1 MINLRHL
8 SLLILQAI
16 HNNWRLSDVV
26 YVPDEIDEN
35 EGMRLDI
42 DHMSYEVMQR
52 FQKINIYCT

>member
-1 MINLRHL
+1 MYISQTHTRFPGY
-8 SLLILQAI
+8 
-16 HNNWRLSDVV
+16 WRLSDVV